1 MKSATANRVATA
13 NTIFRLIRIDKVLV
27 INLILFIISAANLH
41 NFLQYI
47 HLFCL
52 FFATFAKIKY
62 TFMENPYVKQFP
74 ELMKGKTVLYCHGFG
89 SSGQSGTVTRL
100 REVMPNARV
109 IAPDLPV
116 DPHEAIALLHHTCE
130 TEKPDLI
137 IGTSMGGMYAEQ
149 LRGFDRI
156 CINPALEIAE
166 TMRTHGMTGTQQFQN
181 PRQDGVQE
189 FYVDKALVKAYREVS
204 EQRFVGLTP
213 EDERRVYGLFGD
225 KDDLVD
231 TMGIFCQH
239 YSQATNFHGEHRMDD
254 KSYMHSVVPVI
265 RWIDDKQE
273 HRQRPIIYI
282 GIETMMDAY
291 QKPVSSVQKAVRLLI
306 EHYEVFFVAPPPFKG
321 GWTEI
326 AWLSEYIN
334 VPAWQHT
341 IFTPRRELLYGDY
354 LIVSSQQEKIEGSLA
369 TLLEYGSDT
378 FKTWEDIIEYFSHLG
393 GQ

>member
-1 MKSATANRVATA
+1 MNNKPICA
-13 NTIFRLIRIDKVLV
+13 IF
-27 INLILFIISAANLH
+27 
-41 NFLQYI
+41 
-47 HLFCL
+47 C
-52 FFATFAKIKY
+52 TFAVNIS
-62 TFMENPYVKQFP
+62 TNMENSYIKQFP
-74 ELMKGKTVLYCHGFG
+74 ELMAGKTVLYCHGFG

-100 REVMPNARV
+100 REVMPNAKV

-116 DPHEAIALLHHTCE
+116 DPHEAIALLHAICE
-130 TEKPDLI
+130 QEKPDLI

-166 TMRTHGMTGTQQFQN
+166 TMRAHGMTGTQQFQN
-181 PRQDGVQE
+181 PRLDGVQE

-231 TMGIFCQH
+231 TIGIFSQH

-291 QKPVSSVQKAVRLLI
+291 QKPASSVQKAVRLLI
-306 EHYEVFFVAPPPFKG
+306 EHYEVFFVAPPSASA
-321 GWTEI
+321 TTTS
-326 AWLSEYIN
+326 WLMEHIN

-341 IFTPRRELLYGDY
+341 IFTPRRDLLYGDY
-354 LIVSSQQEKIEGSLA
+354 LISKEKEGDTMA

-378 FKTWEDIIEYFSHLG
+378 FKTWEDIIEYFSRLG

>member
-1 MKSATANRVATA
+1 
-13 NTIFRLIRIDKVLV
+13 
-27 INLILFIISAANLH
+27 
-41 NFLQYI
+41 
-47 HLFCL
+47 
-52 FFATFAKIKY
+52 
-62 TFMENPYVKQFP
+62 MENPYIKQFP
-74 ELMKGKTVLYCHGFG
+74 ELMEGKTVLYVHGFG

-100 REVMPNARV
+100 RTVMPNARV
-109 IAPDLPV
+109 LAPDLPV
-116 DPHEAIALLHHTCE
+116 EPNETIALLHTICQE
-130 TEKPDLI
+130 GKPDLI
-137 IGTSMGGMYAEQ
+137 IGTSMGGMYTEQ

-166 TMRTHGMTGTQQFQN
+166 TMKAHGMTGTQQFQN
-181 PRQDGVQE
+181 PRLDGIQE
-189 FYVDKALVKAYREVS
+189 FYVDKALVKAYKEIS
-204 EQRFVGLTP
+204 EQRFAGVTP
-213 EDERRVYGLFGD
+213 EDKRRVYGLFGD

-231 TMGIFCQH
+231 TFEMFH
-239 YSQATNFHGEHRMDD
+239 AVYPNATHFHGEHRMDD

-291 QKPVSSVQKAVRLLI
+291 QKPASSVQKAVRILI

-354 LIVSSQQEKIEGSLA
+354 LIVSTQQEKMEGALA